1 MLNLRWS
8 LIGAPLVVAMVV
20 MMPACKETS
29 PAPRGANTA
38 QAAASQGVSS
48 DPSMGIGESA
58 SAVAPADPAAS
69 AVQLPASGSAGSA
82 LSQGAGQAT
91 DQPVDPG
98 QVPPPIVDDEP
109 LPKVTVKKIG
119 LHIGGGP
126 NDDETKK
133 PIIDSIKPHFDEMRG
148 CWRLVQEPGKL
159 NDFGVDLMIERE
171 GGKAQVSNPRSGIKG
186 EGFES
191 CMLKVFEGIE
201 FLKPKTGKTMVSYS
215 VRFTPEK

>member
-1 MLNLRWS
+1 MGASLAMAMLVIVS
-8 LIGAPLVVAMVV
+8 
-20 MMPACKETS
+20 ACEKS
-29 PAPRGANTA
+29 PSAPRGANTA
-38 QAAASQGVSS
+38 QTPTPQGISS
-48 DPSMGIGESA
+48 DPSMGGGASA
-58 SAVAPADPAAS
+58 SANAPSDPAAS
-69 AVQLPASGSAGSA
+69 VAQPSEAGPGGSAQPQS
-82 LSQGAGQAT
+82 SGQVA

-133 PIIDSIKPHFDEMRG
+133 PIIDSVKPHFDEMRA

-186 EGFES
+186 EGFEE

-215 VRFTPEK
+215 VRFIPE